1 MLWVPP
7 PAWIIAIL
15 LAFVAHIVVIGIIF
29 YARGWKRGALAI
41 PLAFVMVVLSVVAGA
56 ALDAAVWQ
64 LDPLPLF
71 IILAAGIYGA
81 YALMMWR
88 RKPVGGAQTH
98 AA

>member
-1 MLWVPP
+1 VIWVPP
-7 PAWIIAIL
+7 PVWIIAIL
-15 LAFVAHIVVIGIIF
+15 LAFGAHIVVIGIIF

-41 PLAFVMVVLSVVAGA
+41 PLGLIMFVLTVVAGA

-64 LDPLPLF
+64 LDPLPLL
-71 IILAAGIYGA
+71 IVLAAGIYGA

-88 RKPVGGAQTH
+88 RKPAAGEQTH